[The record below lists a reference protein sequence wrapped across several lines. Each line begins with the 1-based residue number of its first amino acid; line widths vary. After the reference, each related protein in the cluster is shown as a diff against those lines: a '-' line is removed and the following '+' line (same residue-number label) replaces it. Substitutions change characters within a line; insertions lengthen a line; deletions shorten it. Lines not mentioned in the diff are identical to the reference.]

1 MEWMIMP
8 LKRYA
13 DFTGR
18 ARRKE
23 FWMYQLLV
31 LCLYAVVFLVAGL
44 VGALTSGP
52 NGESPAAAGII
63 GLFFLVVMFGLL
75 IPSLAVS
82 VRRLHDIDKS
92 GWFLLINFLP
102 FGGIVLLVFWCQEGT
117 RGENRYGPDPKGNV
131 SDVFS

>member
-13 DFTGR
+13 DFSGR

-23 FWMYQLLV
+23 FWMYQLFV
-31 LCLYAVVFLVAGL
+31 LCCYALMMVLLGL
-44 VGALTSGP
+44 ISLAIPDGSEGRNATALL
-52 NGESPAAAGII
+52 
-63 GLFFLVVMFGLL
+63 GLTVLVVATIFF
-75 IPSLAVS
+75 IPSLAVA
-82 VRRLHDIDKS
+82 VRRLHDTDKS
-92 GWFLLINFLP
+92 GWFILINFLP